1 MLDRD
6 LSCPYNADASSEPAL
21 TVVTGATLDLNGHT
35 VTCAGTREVGIRIE
49 DNSAAVRNGTVRDCY
64 TGVRITGS
72 DNLVRRLTLIAN
84 SYGLAIERGTGNR
97 IKASAARDG
106 QIGFLVAG
114 GNTLTGNTATGND
127 TGFHLNGGDNDPQAL
142 SVLIENEA
150 TGNGYGVYVGTVR
163 VRLIQN
169 RILRN
174 GQDGVYVN
182 ASSGTLEGNRIANN
196 QRNGIF
202 CAYCNSLTVTDNKVI
217 DNGGDGVLVD
227 IRSNV
232 DGPSPTLTN
241 NRVLRNN
248 HTGINVVG
256 GAFTVFPATITGN
269 RARGNQVDLA
279 DDAPNCAG
287 GVWQGNSFQTAS
299 QTCIH

>member
-127 TGFHLNGGDNDPQAL
+127 TGFHLNGGNNDPQAL

-241 NRVLRNN
+241 NRV
-248 HTGINVVG
+248 
-256 GAFTVFPATITGN
+256 
-269 RARGNQVDLA
+269 
-279 DDAPNCAG
+279 
-287 GVWQGNSFQTAS
+287 
-299 QTCIH
+299 